1 MNNNDW
7 IEQLQ
12 STMEHHQEPV
22 PDALWADIE
31 NRLPRRHKVIPQ
43 WLRYAAAAVVT
54 GAVIGM
60 GSLLLPT
67 SHPIETSPALGKP
80 VLAQT
85 METDSEALAAEVDPV
100 NTRHATQTKPTTA
113 QSHHMASSIP
123 PSPSVQSSSQ
133 ELTPTTTDTVKVE
146 DPVQTCSGDTIRTQ
160 PRPASTRQEPLYAS
174 VKPVLSVT
182 PVRQLRAVTVSFYA
196 TNQFPDFRGGKDY
209 QYMIG
214 PSDNINPQDT
224 IPSETESK
232 AHGPAQSPRRAQ
244 DECAE
249 HHAPYSV
256 GLSVSVPLSTR
267 LALTSG
273 LVYTWQKSDF
283 STSEQTLHYIG
294 VPLGVTYTLWQWRFV
309 NLYAIGA
316 MQADFN
322 VKASVKQ
329 RDRVGNLDI
338 GKDRVLFSAMLGPG
352 LQFNL
357 NKDFGIYIE
366 PTARFYFN
374 NGSGVL
380 NYFKDKPWN
389 INFNAGLRLT
399 LQ

>member
-1 MNNNDW
+1 M
-7 IEQLQ
+7 
-12 STMEHHQEPV
+12 
-22 PDALWADIE
+22 
-31 NRLPRRHKVIPQ
+31 
-43 WLRYAAAAVVT
+43 
-54 GAVIGM
+54 
-60 GSLLLPT
+60 
-67 SHPIETSPALGKP
+67 
-80 VLAQT
+80 
-85 METDSEALAAEVDPV
+85 
-100 NTRHATQTKPTTA
+100 
-113 QSHHMASSIP
+113 
-123 PSPSVQSSSQ
+123 
-133 ELTPTTTDTVKVE
+133 
-146 DPVQTCSGDTIRTQ
+146 
-160 PRPASTRQEPLYAS
+160 
-174 VKPVLSVT
+174 
-182 PVRQLRAVTVSFYA
+182 
-196 TNQFPDFRGGKDY
+196 
-209 QYMIG
+209 
-214 PSDNINPQDT
+214 
-224 IPSETESK
+224 
-232 AHGPAQSPRRAQ
+232 
-244 DECAE
+244 
-249 HHAPYSV
+249 
-256 GLSVSVPLSTR
+256 SVPLSTR